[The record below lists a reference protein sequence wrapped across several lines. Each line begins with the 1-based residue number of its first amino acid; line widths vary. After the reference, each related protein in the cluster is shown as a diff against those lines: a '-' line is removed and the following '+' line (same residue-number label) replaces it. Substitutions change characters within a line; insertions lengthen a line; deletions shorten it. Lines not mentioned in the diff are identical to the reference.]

1 MLIEDVLKTC
11 RSFLRHGNDD
21 FIDRFHYTY
30 TVIGLSIYLFF
41 ITTKQYYGEPINCVA
56 HGSGELVKFA
66 HSICWMNG
74 TYHFDFVD
82 NEVATQKLILDP
94 LSYKPIRYYQWIIF
108 IIFLQA
114 ALFSIPSLIWNAVM
128 FLNGF
133 DMIYVTNKVINNAY
147 LNEYDSSNNWL
158 ETQKKIEGV
167 ADHVRM
173 SFLSQKK
180 NPMHKKLNL
189 PDYKK
194 DKKITESALLRRR
207 FPNLYTKPVFP
218 LFFPYILIKLISLA
232 NVIGHFFLLSYIFN
246 IDYFQ
251 FGIKSISNVWNSEYK
266 SMNEFFPK
274 RSLCDFTHFN
284 KWTWNTFTVQCSL
297 PLNLFNEIFYF
308 GFWCWLIFTGTMTL
322 LSIFYWL
329 LMLVKP
335 YRKNIVLNA
344 LQIKPSDLQQSYTS
358 AYYLDD
364 ASVTTADSF
373 LLEQTG
379 ITLMENFE
387 LFFDH
392 VCSVDLIFATRLIAI
407 NSHKLAMRDILNNL
421 WDQYLDIESIKF
433 KDVKQRPIQAIKR
446 PPPYEKAKASVVKE
460 KAEV

>member
-1 MLIEDVLKTC
+1 
-11 RSFLRHGNDD
+11 
-21 FIDRFHYTY
+21 
-30 TVIGLSIYLFF
+30 
-41 ITTKQYYGEPINCVA
+41 
-56 HGSGELVKFA
+56 
-66 HSICWMNG
+66 
-74 TYHFDFVD
+74 
-82 NEVATQKLILDP
+82 
-94 LSYKPIRYYQWIIF
+94 
-108 IIFLQA
+108 
-114 ALFSIPSLIWNAVM
+114 
-128 FLNGF
+128 
-133 DMIYVTNKVINNAY
+133 
-147 LNEYDSSNNWL
+147 
-158 ETQKKIEGV
+158 
-167 ADHVRM
+167 
-173 SFLSQKK
+173 
-180 NPMHKKLNL
+180 
-189 PDYKK
+189 
-194 DKKITESALLRRR
+194 
-207 FPNLYTKPVFP
+207 
-218 LFFPYILIKLISLA
+218 
-232 NVIGHFFLLSYIFN
+232 
-246 IDYFQ
+246 
-251 FGIKSISNVWNSEYK
+251 
-266 SMNEFFPK
+266 
-274 RSLCDFTHFN
+274 
-284 KWTWNTFTVQCSL
+284 
-297 PLNLFNEIFYF
+297 
-308 GFWCWLIFTGTMTL
+308 MTL